1 MEKKH
6 TIFSYL
12 IQVFMIYGIG
22 NLLLNIFAL
31 IFGASAIE
39 YSTIF
44 SIGNKG
50 VGIAT
55 CFQFFCAMA
64 LIVAIE
70 YFFTSDFMIKKLSF
84 VPRTALLFG
93 CALAVIIGF
102 ILIFGWFPPDEILP
116 WIMFMV
122 CFLIS
127 FGISAV
133 VSTAYERSE
142 NKKMAEAL
150 QKFKEE
156 Q

>member
-31 IFGASAIE
+31 IFGENAAE

-50 VGIAT
+50 VGTAT
-55 CFQFFCAMA
+55 SFQFLAAMA

-70 YFFTSDFMIKKLSF
+70 YFFTSDMMIKKLSF
-84 VPRTALLFG
+84 IPRTALLFG

-102 ILIFGWFPPDEILP
+102 IIVFNWFPSNEILP
-116 WIMFMV
+116 WIMFII

-127 FGISAV
+127 FAV
-133 VSTAYERSE
+133 SVAVSTAYERSE

-150 QKFKEE
+150 KKYKEE
-156 Q
+156 